1 MTLFCHIIYRS
12 LTGTMC
18 TNMVQITQIWVGLGR
33 HECFKDLSSL
43 LNIAPPPSIIDWA
56 LLLPANLLSCSI
68 SHEHCPDFSLT
79 NGKGPTYRVR
89 TYCTGTGLF
98 LVCPDWQKDPNKE
111 IVWRFWAMSSTRT
124 MIGCRWGGGS
134 SDLECVGLD
143 LQDRHG

>member
-111 IVWRFWAMSSTRT
+111 IVWRFWADEQHTDHDRLQV
-124 MIGCRWGGGS
+124 GWGVKRPRMRGT
-134 SDLECVGLD
+134 
-143 LQDRHG
+143 